1 MDESRRHRT
10 PVRRPRARRARPLVS
25 RPSHPYLTPHG
36 TPYPLSTYLLVPC
49 AFGLCQSNVH
59 PNGEPI
65 QRAERRERTSW
76 GMPGRVRN
84 ELSVCLSALFTGT
97 IGASRRTESARH
109 LFYGRPRRG
118 GAASARSAV
127 CVRPALAVDCRR
139 RRICCE
145 ATRCRATIFPPLAA
159 CGVQRLVVFS
169 GFVIA
174 SVSACTCTCCPIGTC
189 VEAFDA
195 CISDRVADAGA

>member
-1 MDESRRHRT
+1 MDETRRHMT

-84 ELSVCLSALFTGT
+84 ELSVCLSVGFSLYYAQ
-97 IGASRRTESARH
+97 
-109 LFYGRPRRG
+109 
-118 GAASARSAV
+118 
-127 CVRPALAVDCRR
+127 
-139 RRICCE
+139 
-145 ATRCRATIFPPLAA
+145 PLHA
-159 CGVQRLVVFS
+159 QYNTL
-169 GFVIA
+169 
-174 SVSACTCTCCPIGTC
+174 
-189 VEAFDA
+189 
-195 CISDRVADAGA
+195 

>member
-1 MDESRRHRT
+1 MDETRRHMT

-36 TPYPLSTYLLVPC
+36 TPYPPSTYLLVPC

-84 ELSVCLSALFTGT
+84 ELSVCLS
-97 IGASRRTESARH
+97 
-109 LFYGRPRRG
+109 
-118 GAASARSAV
+118 
-127 CVRPALAVDCRR
+127 VRPEQRRAGPVYWVD
-139 RRICCE
+139 
-145 ATRCRATIFPPLAA
+145 
-159 CGVQRLVVFS
+159 
-169 GFVIA
+169 
-174 SVSACTCTCCPIGTC
+174 
-189 VEAFDA
+189 
-195 CISDRVADAGA
+195 

>member
-1 MDESRRHRT
+1 MNETRRFMT

-84 ELSVCLSALFTGT
+84 ELSVCLFPALFT
-97 IGASRRTESARH
+97 SDVKSARLPMRALH
-109 LFYGRPRRG
+109 ALRPTSSHG
-118 GAASARSAV
+118 
-127 CVRPALAVDCRR
+127 LCR
-139 RRICCE
+139 
-145 ATRCRATIFPPLAA
+145 L
-159 CGVQRLVVFS
+159 
-169 GFVIA
+169 
-174 SVSACTCTCCPIGTC
+174 
-189 VEAFDA
+189 
-195 CISDRVADAGA
+195 

>member
-1 MDESRRHRT
+1 MDETRRHMT

-84 ELSVCLSALFTGT
+84 ELSVCLSVTRHSAL
-97 IGASRRTESARH
+97 RD
-109 LFYGRPRRG
+109 
-118 GAASARSAV
+118 AAFP
-127 CVRPALAVDCRR
+127 PALRR
-139 RRICCE
+139 RRHGRPFGPV
-145 ATRCRATIFPPLAA
+145 TP
-159 CGVQRLVVFS
+159 
-169 GFVIA
+169 
-174 SVSACTCTCCPIGTC
+174 
-189 VEAFDA
+189 
-195 CISDRVADAGA
+195 

>member
-1 MDESRRHRT
+1 MDETRRHMT

-84 ELSVCLSALFTGT
+84 ELSVCLSETTKAPRRLHVDGEAAHLAASTGT
-97 IGASRRTESARH
+97 AHEPNAEESNAVRGRVDEHPRGRHAAKRRRAPRPAAPNAKNS
-109 LFYGRPRRG
+109 GRKWSSVG
-118 GAASARSAV
+118 WARSAWG
-127 CVRPALAVDCRR
+127 A
-139 RRICCE
+139 
-145 ATRCRATIFPPLAA
+145 
-159 CGVQRLVVFS
+159 RL
-169 GFVIA
+169 
-174 SVSACTCTCCPIGTC
+174 
-189 VEAFDA
+189 
-195 CISDRVADAGA
+195 R

>member
-1 MDESRRHRT
+1 MDETRRHMT

-84 ELSVCLSALFTGT
+84 ELSVCLSERLIPSRIPYSTHSSPPIPPHPRTSSCRTLAP
-97 IGASRRTESARH
+97 ASPTTFSH
-109 LFYGRPRRG
+109 
-118 GAASARSAV
+118 AA
-127 CVRPALAVDCRR
+127 
-139 RRICCE
+139 
-145 ATRCRATIFPPLAA
+145 PP
-159 CGVQRLVVFS
+159 
-169 GFVIA
+169 
-174 SVSACTCTCCPIGTC
+174 
-189 VEAFDA
+189 VEWAH
-195 CISDRVADAGA
+195 R

>member
-1 MDESRRHRT
+1 MDETRRHMT

-84 ELSVCLSALFTGT
+84 ELSVCLSVCLP
-97 IGASRRTESARH
+97 ESLVRLRVRSPSADDDYH
-109 LFYGRPRRG
+109 KSSAFGPRCWSPG
-118 GAASARSAV
+118 Q
-127 CVRPALAVDCRR
+127 PK
-139 RRICCE
+139 
-145 ATRCRATIFPPLAA
+145 
-159 CGVQRLVVFS
+159 
-169 GFVIA
+169 
-174 SVSACTCTCCPIGTC
+174 
-189 VEAFDA
+189 
-195 CISDRVADAGA
+195 